1 MQGVKLRI
9 VVFVIGL
16 INIVPGFSQTSS
28 KVESVLDFQRT
39 INEEYKDPGESPLS
53 KEDRASF
60 ESLDFFK
67 IDTNYVVTAE
77 FVRTPYESPFAMPTT
92 KERTPIY
99 VKYGELY
106 FQLKG
111 KKYTLNVYKSQ
122 DLLKKPEYA
131 DYLFLPFT
139 DESNGI
145 STYGGGRYIDLKLP
159 LGKTVELDFNKAYNP
174 YCAYSK
180 NYSCPIPPK
189 ENDLKTS
196 IPVGV
201 RYDKK
206 KFSH

>member
-111 KKYTLNVYKSQ
+111 K
-122 DLLKKPEYA
+122 E
-131 DYLFLPFT
+131 
-139 DESNGI
+139 I
-145 STYGGGRYIDLKLP
+145 
-159 LGKTVELDFNKAYNP
+159 
-174 YCAYSK
+174 
-180 NYSCPIPPK
+180 
-189 ENDLKTS
+189 
-196 IPVGV
+196 
-201 RYDKK
+201 
-206 KFSH
+206 